1 MTLKLYFSADAPSY
15 TPGAR
20 AASFGWNRITGF
32 VTRKLSTGKGAAGN
46 TSVVNG
52 KTIST
57 TSYDILHGTWVS
69 EPILRAMTITP
80 TDTIG
85 FTIGRY
91 TVSASTFYSM
101 MCIWF
106 TVGDSDTVRAIW
118 RTGTGSNY
126 WGTAGPPGGNAGWSH
141 GGAAADF
148 TVQPGDRLVIE
159 QGVRDMTTATT
170 RTATLY
176 YGDGGG
182 ADYVLGTNLTTGA
195 DTQVG
200 NAELLGGPELLWTP
214 PTTAVP
220 VTDSAPTSET
230 ATVTVTT
237 PKGATDSGT
246 GADAASVLDI
256 PAPPPPGALYDL
268 TRWHL
273 TLPVE
278 DPGPGTDAEQID
290 QPALNTFTDSHFYS
304 DTERRMVFVAPVIG
318 ATTSGES
325 GATRSEGRE
334 HESDYSSSAWDPRT
348 TGRRQFTITT
358 RVDGTSIVGGTLP
371 REEVICYQIHGA
383 SGTPPL
389 YLTAE
394 WTSSGNPIATPRIR
408 VFLSGTGMSNF
419 NAVTGITP
427 DTDVT
432 IRCRV
437 ENALVKLWVVIGQV
451 ADLAPLSSPQWT
463 WNAADFND
471 LSSWYFKGGAYN
483 KTAISSGSTGQAV
496 AKISH
501 WELLQPGDPEPVA
514 TRPRLFLPF

>member
-1 MTLKLYFSADAPSY
+1 MTLKLYFTNDAPGY

-32 VTRKLSTGKGAAGN
+32 VTRKLSTGKGTGGN
-46 TSVVNG
+46 TSVTNG
-52 KTIST
+52 KTVST
-57 TSYDILHGTWVS
+57 TSYDVLHGTWVS
-69 EPILRAMTITP
+69 DPIVRSLTITP

-91 TVSASTFYSM
+91 TASASTFYSM

-118 RTGTGSNY
+118 RTGTGSNF

-148 TVQPGDRLVIE
+148 TVQPGDRLIIE
-159 QGVRDMTTATT
+159 QGVRDTTTATT

-182 ADYVLGTNLTTGA
+182 ADYTLGTNLTTGA
-195 DTQVG
+195 DTMVG
-200 NAELLGGPELLWTP
+200 NAELIGAPELLWTP
-214 PTTAVP
+214 LAPTAVP
-220 VTDSAPTSET
+220 VTDSGASSDT
-230 ATVTVTT
+230 ATLAVITSQA
-237 PKGATDSGT
+237 ATDSGT
-246 GADAASVLDI
+246 GADAASVVTI
-256 PAPPPPGALYDL
+256 PTPGQIYDL
-268 TRWHL
+268 SRWHL
-273 TLPVE
+273 TLPTE
-278 DPGPGTDAEQID
+278 DPGPATDAAQID
-290 QPALNTFTDSHFYS
+290 QPALATYTDPNFYT
-304 DTERRMVFVAPVIG
+304 DDLRRMVFVAPVIG

-334 HESDYSSSAWDPRT
+334 HESDYSNSAWDPRT

-358 RVDGTSIVGGTLP
+358 RVDGTSIAGGTLP
-371 REEVICYQIHGA
+371 RQEVICYQIHGA

-394 WTSSGNPIATPRIR
+394 WTSSGNPISTPRIR

-427 DTDVT
+427 DTDIT

-451 ADLAPLSSPQWT
+451 TDLAPLNAPQWQ
-463 WNAADFND
+463 WNAADFTD
-471 LSSWYFKGGAYN
+471 LSSWYFKAGAYN
-483 KTAISSGSTGQAV
+483 KTTIASGSTGQAV
-496 AKISH
+496 AKVSY
-501 WELLQPGDPEPVA
+501 WNLLQPGDPDPVA
-514 TRPRLFLPF
+514 VEPGRMLLALP